1 MKRSAA
7 RRITTS
13 IVTTLALTGG
23 AVSLAAPEAA
33 ASVAIKF
40 SCTDPNNT
48 FKAHVTLDG
57 SGKPKAKY
65 DVDIQLVDKSS
76 DGRAPKLRL
85 VSANYDGTSTTY
97 PWHVGGEGRN
107 VVTHTA
113 STLQNS
119 HGLRIVTMQ
128 ATSKPGDRFYTCS
141 DYQPK

>member
-1 MKRSAA
+1 VKRSAA

-13 IVTTLALTGG
+13 ITALALTAG
-23 AVSLAAPEAA
+23 AICLSAPAQAA
-33 ASVAIKF
+33 ATVAIKF
-40 SCTDPNNT
+40 NCRDSNNT
-48 FKAHVTLDG
+48 FQAHVTLDG
-57 SGKPKAKY
+57 SGAPKAKY
-65 DVDIQLVDKSS
+65 DVDIQLIDRSS

-97 PWHVGGEGRN
+97 PWHVGGEGAG
-107 VVTHTA
+107 VVTHTG